1 MRRYIIPM
9 NFAPEG
15 YAFGNVRW
23 VNLIEACVVVIG
35 LGIPVFGVL
44 PLGLK
49 ARIYIGILVL
59 LPSVIITI
67 RGVNDL
73 SITSY
78 LADIIKSRRYGKI
91 YWKPNPVDQ
100 IARQRNLEQK
110 KHKRMLEMERKTGKE
125 RRESR
130 RLLKGRRPEDEE

>member
-23 VNLIEACVVVIG
+23 VNLMEACIVALGV
-35 LGIPVFGVL
+35 GIPVFGFL
-44 PLGLK
+44 PLGVK

-59 LPSVIITI
+59 LPSIIITI

-73 SITSY
+73 SITSF
-78 LADIIKSRRYGKI
+78 LGDVIKSRQYGKI
-91 YWKPNPVDQ
+91 YGKPNHMDR
-100 IARQRNLEQK
+100 IARERNLEK
-110 KHKRMLEMERKTGKE
+110 KKNKRMLEMEWQARKE
-125 RRESR
+125 HRESR
-130 RLLKGRRPEDEE
+130 RL